1 MSSAT
6 RAAVW
11 TDTFPPIARA
21 PMTPRPW
28 LGVAR
33 GFVRALQPRSTGGR
47 RRAAQPTP
55 WAGAAQRRRQ
65 ALALTVLA
73 ATALAT
79 LALLGGE
86 LRWPQDLP
94 HALLVVLFALLFAWV
109 TAGFVTALMGLRVAL
124 HGDRHALSPPDPGVP
139 ISQAARTAIIMP
151 ICNEDVGTVFAG
163 LRATCRSL
171 AATGALKLFDVYIL
185 SDTNDPALREAELQ
199 AWRNLREQ
207 LGDDGRVF
215 YRLRRRR
222 TKRKAGNVA
231 DFCRRWGSAYRY
243 MVVLDADSVMSG
255 DCLVSMVRLMEQNPQ
270 AGIIQTAPRACGH
283 DTLHARAQQFA
294 SRVSGRLFAMGLAYW
309 QLGESHYWGH
319 NAILRVAPFMKHC
332 ALAKLPGNGGLG
344 GEILSHDFVE
354 AALMRRA
361 GWEVWLAP
369 ELDGSYE
376 QQPPNLLEELQR
388 DRRWCQGNLQNARLI
403 AEPGFK
409 SVHRAMFATGAMSY
423 LASPLWLGFVVLGVV
438 HALGGDAPTGALPGA
453 AWLLSALTLSMLL
466 MPRALG
472 VVLVVLR
479 GEQRH
484 YGGGL
489 RLAAGALFEA
499 FLSVL
504 QAPIRMLAH
513 SLFVLVALTGW
524 KLDWKSP
531 ARDDSALHWRDAAR
545 SLGGAG
551 ALALAALWAIAVSGH
566 DALAWRIAPLLLP
579 LALAVPLVVWSSR
592 STVGRVLRHV
602 GLLLTPE
609 EVATPGLLK
618 AAVPPRPRL
627 ATPATPSA
635 VPTPAAAPI
644 VLPTPVA
651 PLALAPAH
659 AARAVRPRVRR
670 APWRLAPALRAAA
683 ACAGLAVPV
692 TTPWVPNAL
701 ATAAAPPVHH
711 WAAAAPAVAE
721 SLLPAPTGWPP
732 FERPLAE
739 VPRVTPDGVERTTV
753 KARARRPAH
762 RS

>member
-1 MSSAT
+1 MSSAP

-11 TDTFPPIARA
+11 SDTSPPIARA

-33 GFVRALQPRSTGGR
+33 GFARALQPRSTGGR
-47 RRAAQPTP
+47 RRPAEPTA
-55 WAGAAQRRRQ
+55 WAGAAQRRRL

-73 ATALAT
+73 STLLAT
-79 LALLGGE
+79 LVLLGGE
-86 LRWPQDLP
+86 PRWPQDLP
-94 HALLVVLFALLFAWV
+94 HAFLVVLFALLFAWV

-124 HGDRHALSPPDPGVP
+124 HGDRHALSPPDAGAP

-199 AWRNLREQ
+199 AWRQLREQ
-207 LGDDGRVF
+207 LGDTGEGGPAAGGRVF

-231 DFCRRWGSAYRY
+231 DFCRRWGSSYRY

-361 GWEVWLAP
+361 GWEVWLAS

-438 HALGGDAPTGALPGA
+438 HALGGDAPTGTLPGA

-472 VVLVVLR
+472 VVLVLLR
-479 GEQRH
+479 GEQRS
-484 YGGGL
+484 YGGGWK
-489 RLAAGALFEA
+489 LAGGALFEA

-513 SLFVLVALTGW
+513 SLFVFVALTGW

-531 ARDDSALHWRDAAR
+531 ARDDSALPWRDAAR
-545 SLGGAG
+545 ALGVAG
-551 ALALAALWAIAVSGH
+551 AFALAALWAIAATGH
-566 DALAWRIAPLLLP
+566 DALAGRIAPLLLP

-592 STVGRVLRHV
+592 STVGRALRRV

-618 AAVPPRPRL
+618 AAVPPKPR
-627 ATPATPSA
+627 PATP
-635 VPTPAAAPI
+635 AAPI
-644 VLPTPVA
+644 VVPTPIA
-651 PLALAPAH
+651 PVALAPVRAAS
-659 AARAVRPRVRR
+659 AARLRVRR
-670 APWRLAPALRAAA
+670 APWRLAPTLRAAA

-692 TTPWVPNAL
+692 TTPWVPSAL
-701 ATAAAPPVHH
+701 VTAAATPVHQ

-721 SLLPAPTGWPP
+721 SLLPAHVGWPP

-739 VPRVTPDGVERTTV
+739 VPGITPDGVERTTV